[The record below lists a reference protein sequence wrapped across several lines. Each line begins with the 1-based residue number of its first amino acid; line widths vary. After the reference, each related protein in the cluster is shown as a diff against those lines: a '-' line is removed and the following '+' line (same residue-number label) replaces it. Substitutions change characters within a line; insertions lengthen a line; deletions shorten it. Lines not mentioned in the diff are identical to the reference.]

1 MSNDEQGIDPERGT
15 PWKLIGFVV
24 LAVVCVVFVLQN
36 RERST
41 VDFLF
46 FEFESRQWVNLAVAV
61 LLGVVLDRLFLG
73 WWRRGRRRRAA
84 S

>member
-1 MSNDEQGIDPERGT
+1 MSDDEQRIDPERGT

-24 LAVVCVVFVLQN
+24 LAAVCVVFVLQN

-46 FEFESRQWVNLAVAV
+46 FEIESRQWVNLAVAV